1 MKSRDRG
8 IDGLVPELGTL
19 RRDPQPLFAQVP
31 SNDEFR
37 AHRADDEGEQ
47 RAAEQ
52 SEQDDALLP
61 SRIELVPLP

>member
-1 MKSRDRG
+1 MVWFLSLERYAV
-8 IDGLVPELGTL
+8 ILSLCL
-19 RRDPQPLFAQVP
+19 RR
-31 SNDEFR
+31 FR
-37 AHRADDEGEQ
+37 RTTNFAHRADDEGEQ